1 MSKPRRIT
9 ELQLTTNPSIS
20 DLLALARAGSN
31 SRTTLG
37 SVLNA
42 GFPATFGDLT
52 VNGDLRVSSIV
63 SASIL
68 YESGSTIFGN
78 SLDDV
83 HDFIGDVR
91 ITGSL
96 FVSGGT
102 ELVGDIFPQ
111 SPQGATLGTIDKPFR
126 ELFLQSGS
134 ISIESDTP
142 GDPSAIISNNNG
154 NLDISVGG
162 MRLVQPGNSFIAETG
177 SFQFIS
183 GSLTQI
189 GDYIRTGDTIINGEM
204 EHTGSIYISGSIE
217 NPEWI
222 DFKLDNNVT
231 AQLGRVWYDPED
243 KTLNVGVE
251 NDVVIQVGQETH
263 YPKVVNKDSVTIPN
277 GSLVMIRP
285 TDITQG
291 QRLAVQ
297 RWDGTQGYP
306 SDYIIGIATHDILK
320 NEEGYVT
327 WFGYVRGI
335 SISALESA
343 GVKDAG
349 ETWEEGQ
356 ILYPHPT
363 LRGGLTNVPPTSPNV
378 KSTIAVTTS
387 LNGNNLTILV
397 RPKLGQRFNEL
408 YDVDFDSA
416 VEGSMVYKSG
426 SQGEWGTTE
435 SSLLI
440 QPPHVVLTEV
450 SESLDFAN
458 DGLAAAGG
466 VPLGGLYRNGN
477 VIQIRIV

>member
-20 DLLALARAGSN
+20 DLIPLAREGSN
-31 SRTTLG
+31 SRVTLG
-37 SVLNA
+37 TVFNSE
-42 GFPATFGDLT
+42 FPATFGDLT
-52 VNGDLRVSSIV
+52 VNGNLRVSELV

-68 YESGSTIFGN
+68 YESGSTLFGN
-78 SLDDV
+78 SMDDT
-83 HDFIGDVR
+83 H
-91 ITGSL
+91 
-96 FVSGGT
+96 
-102 ELVGDIFPQ
+102 
-111 SPQGATLGTIDKPFR
+111 
-126 ELFLQSGS
+126 
-134 ISIESDTP
+134 
-142 GDPSAIISNNNG
+142 
-154 NLDISVGG
+154 
-162 MRLVQPGNSFIAETG
+162 
-177 SFQFIS
+177 QF
-183 GSLTQI
+183 
-189 GDYIRTGDTIINGEM
+189 
-204 EHTGSIYISGSIE
+204 TGSIYISGSIE

-231 AQLGRVWYDPED
+231 AELGRVWYDPED
-243 KTLNVGVE
+243 KTLNVGVD
-251 NDVVIQVGQETH
+251 NDVVLQVGQETH

-297 RWDGTQGYP
+297 RWDGTQNYP
-306 SDYIIGIATHDILK
+306 SDYIVGVATHDILK
-320 NEEGYVT
+320 NQEGYVT
-327 WFGYVRGI
+327 WFGYVRDI

-363 LRGGLTNVPPTSPNV
+363 LRGGFTNVPPTSPNV
-378 KSTIAVTTS
+378 KSTIAVTTA

-397 RPKLGQRFNEL
+397 RPKLGQRFTEL

-435 SSLLI
+435 ASLLI
-440 QPPHVVLTEV
+440 QPPYVVLTEV

-458 DGLAAAGG
+458 DSLAAAGG